1 MDIRK
6 LNKLLKNKNN
16 QALLVILIIGVVLIF
31 LSGIKSSDTKP
42 NSENFI
48 SEEERLEQILSDIKG
63 AGDVS
68 VMITYHEPSKENNN
82 EINKVKGAVVTAEG
96 SIDAS
101 IRSAISSAVCA
112 ALDLPAHKV
121 CVYIKK

>member
-31 LSGIKSSDTKP
+31 LSGIKSSDTKTISG
-42 NSENFI
+42 NSV

-101 IRSAISSAVCA
+101 VRSAISAAVCA

>member
-6 LNKLLKNKNN
+6 LNKILKNKNN
-16 QALLVILIIGVVLIF
+16 QVFLIILIIGVVLIF
-31 LSGIKSSDTKP
+31 LSGIKSSDTKTI
-42 NSENFI
+42 SGNFV